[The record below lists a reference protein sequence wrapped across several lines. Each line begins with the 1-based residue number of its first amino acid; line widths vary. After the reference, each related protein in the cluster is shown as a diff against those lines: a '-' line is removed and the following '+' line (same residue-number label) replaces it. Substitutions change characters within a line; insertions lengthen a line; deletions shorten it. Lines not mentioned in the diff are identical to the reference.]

1 MARKGTTSGAATA
14 QPDAG
19 TADTDTL
26 APEQETAVE
35 PSTEG
40 TPGPAPTAEADT
52 AAAAESKPDEK
63 KKDDKTAELE
73 AFKNTVA
80 SAVKARDAEDED
92 TSYGSDANTGAVSDE
107 VLANVVTAY
116 QALTGDRKAQNAAK
130 AVLIEGL
137 GHAVDA
143 EDIRSARAYLAVQK
157 AIDEAGPAK
166 SPVHRAPVDPTEAFV
181 SLYSTLDL
189 ALFTAYNTV
198 PDGVAEDWPARAE
211 ARSNEAQGEL
221 TTYLAWLAT
230 PEADRGD
237 EPEVSSMVKD
247 AVKLAQGKA
256 VTGRKL
262 GGGGRK
268 TPFEGERGD
277 IAKHITQAFEDVA
290 VGESLTVAEIV
301 GKQSSGAGY
310 DDRKPSQGA
319 VSSRLKSGAWSV
331 EQTGIEPVAGSTPF
345 AARKVA
351 ETKAA

>member
-19 TADTDTL
+19 TAGTDTL
-26 APEQETAVE
+26 TPEQETAPG
-35 PSTEG
+35 PSTEE
-40 TPGPAPTAEADT
+40 TPGPAL
-52 AAAAESKPDEK
+52 AAAESKPDEK

-73 AFKNTVA
+73 AFKTVVA

-130 AVLIEGL
+130 ATLIEGL

-157 AIDEAGPAK
+157 AIDEAGPSKAT
-166 SPVHRAPVDPTEAFV
+166 VHRAPVDPTEAFV

-198 PDGVAEDWPARAE
+198 PEGVAEDWPTRAE
-211 ARSNEAQGEL
+211 ERSNAAQGEL
-221 TTYLAWLAT
+221 TTYLAWLAA
-230 PEADRGD
+230 PEVDRGD
-237 EPEVSSMVKD
+237 EPNVSAMVKD
-247 AVKLAQGKA
+247 AVKLAQGKS

-277 IAKHITQAFEDVA
+277 IAKHITQAFEGVP
-290 VGESLTVAEIV
+290 VGDSLTVAEIV
-301 GKQSSGAGY
+301 GKQSKGAGY

-319 VSSRLKSGAWSV
+319 VSSRLKSAAWSV

-351 ETKAA
+351 EVKAA